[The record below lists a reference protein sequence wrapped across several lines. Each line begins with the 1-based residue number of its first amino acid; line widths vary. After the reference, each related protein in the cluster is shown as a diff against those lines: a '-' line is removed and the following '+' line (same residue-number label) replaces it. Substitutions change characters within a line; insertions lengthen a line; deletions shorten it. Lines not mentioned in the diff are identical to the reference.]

1 MSILTDMDSDANL
14 DILMAALAPPPG
26 HEREIAAGDAP
37 SDVLT
42 GDFVLEMGIQISH
55 PFGGSQIDMLA
66 ETQLVSTGQAPV
78 SGRLDTLMAQRLVSA
93 DEPAGGAIT
102 EAVTELDLHPISAVG
117 RITAV
122 FGGRVRYCT
131 GTVIAERVVLTA
143 AHCAFAKTNALT
155 GEGRF
160 ADWMVFQPQYL
171 AGDAAGTWAAEAA
184 YVPAG
189 WSAPTP
195 GTLSGLYDI
204 ALIRLD
210 APIAHVTGT
219 AGIMANTSP
228 EGPFTSLGY
237 PRKPS
242 GDFAFEGSY
251 LYATTGERLDE
262 PTPGVIKAE
271 NGLTEGSSGG
281 PWFSSESGE
290 MRVAGINSTKP
301 VHSDEHT
308 WSPLFGEAFQ
318 RLIARVLADM
328 TGV

>member
-1 MSILTDMDSDANL
+1 MEFDANL
-14 DILMAALAPPPG
+14 EILKAALEPPPG
-26 HEREIAAGDAP
+26 HERSHEAGDTP
-37 SDVLT
+37 T
-42 GDFVLEMGIQISH
+42 GAFVLEMDLQISY
-55 PFGGSQIDMLA
+55 PTGGAQIDMLEEA
-66 ETQLVSTGQAPV
+66 PLTTTGQVPI
-78 SGRLDTLMAQRLVSA
+78 SGRLDTMMQRRLVSA
-93 DEPAGGAIT
+93 DETLGGAIT
-102 EAVTELDLHPISAVG
+102 EAVADLDLHPISAVG
-117 RITAV
+117 RVTAV

-155 GEGRF
+155 GDGRF

-171 AGDAAGTWAAEAA
+171 AGQSAGSWAGEAA

-189 WSAPTP
+189 WSAPSP
-195 GTLSGLYDI
+195 GTLPGLYDI

-219 AGIMANTSP
+219 AGVMANGAP

-237 PRKPS
+237 PRKPT
-242 GDFAFEGSY
+242 GGFQFDGRFLF
-251 LYATTGERLDE
+251 ATTGERLDE

-281 PWFSSESGE
+281 PWFTHESGE

-318 RLIARVLADM
+318 RLVAKVLADM